1 MHFKP
6 FVATLLLAAAASTA
20 QAETAD
26 INFSSESVRLALAG
40 PLSRAKTG
48 LAGQYDAG
56 VIYKQRGDNRNDIRD
71 GRLTLGHIGALAT
84 GDAGAKGLKLAAG
97 LGGRVILAD
106 REDSAGGALA
116 LGGQFDVRMPGFER
130 LGLSG
135 YGYLAPTIVTFG
147 EVGQYHEYAL
157 DLDFQIVRSA
167 SAYVGFRKVFLKT
180 EDGGKGDADSEGHL
194 GLRVNF

>member
-1 MHFKP
+1 MNKLLTTA
-6 FVATLLLAAAASTA
+6 VLLATTATA

-26 INFSSESVRLALAG
+26 INFSSESVRFALAG

-48 LAGQYDAG
+48 LVGQYDAG
-56 VIYKQRGDNRNDIRD
+56 VIYKQRGDNRNDPRD
-71 GRLTLGHIGALAT
+71 ARLTLGHVGALAT
-84 GDAGAKGLKLAAG
+84 GDAGAKGLKMAAG

-106 REDSAGGALA
+106 REDATGGAFA

-147 EVGQYHEYAL
+147 EVEQYHEYAL

-167 SAYVGFRKVFLKT
+167 SAYVGFRQVFVKT
-180 EDGGKGDADSEGHL
+180 EDSGKGDADSEGHL